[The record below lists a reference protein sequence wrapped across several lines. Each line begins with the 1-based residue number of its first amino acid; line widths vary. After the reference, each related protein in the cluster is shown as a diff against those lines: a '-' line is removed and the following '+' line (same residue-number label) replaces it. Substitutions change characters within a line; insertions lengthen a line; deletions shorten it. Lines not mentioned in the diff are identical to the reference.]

1 MFFVVWYAV
10 LFATDMH
17 ILGSSIDGMLVSGVN
32 SLDLTLCVFFSIF
45 SVLMY
50 QEFIDRL
57 AIFSGGN
64 SKSGS

>member
-1 MFFVVWYAV
+1 MFLVVWCAA

-17 ILGSSIDGMLVSGVN
+17 ILGSSVDSMLVSGVN
-32 SLDLTLCVFFSIF
+32 SLDLMTCVIFSIF

-57 AIFSGGN
+57 VIFSGGN
-64 SKSGS
+64 SKSDS